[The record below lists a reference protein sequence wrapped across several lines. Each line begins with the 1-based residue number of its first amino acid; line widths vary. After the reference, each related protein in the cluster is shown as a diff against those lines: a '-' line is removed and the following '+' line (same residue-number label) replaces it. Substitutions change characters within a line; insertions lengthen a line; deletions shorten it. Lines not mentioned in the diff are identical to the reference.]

1 MEYLL
6 LYLKLDVFFFYYQ
19 LVCSKDR
26 KNNLILYHF
35 LFSAEFGRCFSKAKT
50 RVHPIWRA

>member
-35 LFSAEFGRCFSKAKT
+35 QFSSEYGVMILSTFP
-50 RVHPIWRA
+50 HL